1 MEKGAV
7 RMYFVDDHHAVNYKL
22 TQIQW
27 EFAQHDPEYAAACY
41 LLAVPMVFE
50 KIVFDLDEHDT
61 PVDWMIQWE
70 EDDSAYDLCAGA
82 IELGRLAL
90 HLWNGSGPFHL
101 LQCLESLQ
109 GHHYDVVK
117 TAMDVRMGRA
127 G

>member
-1 MEKGAV
+1 
-7 RMYFVDDHHAVNYKL
+7 MYFVDDHHAVNYKL

-27 EFAQHDPEYAAACY
+27 GFARNDPEYAAACY

-70 EDDSAYDLCAGA
+70 EDDSAYDLCTGA
-82 IELGRLAL
+82 VELGRLAL